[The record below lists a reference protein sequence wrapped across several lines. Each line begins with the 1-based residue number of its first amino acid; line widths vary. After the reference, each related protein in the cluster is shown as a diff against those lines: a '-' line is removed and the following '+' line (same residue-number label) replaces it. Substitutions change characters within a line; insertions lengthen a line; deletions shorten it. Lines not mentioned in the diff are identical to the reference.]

1 MAEKTQTRRGPLGW
15 VKRHKKL
22 TIFLVIVLVAA
33 LVLVNVLGK
42 TDKAVADSYQ
52 FVRTTVLTKTTL
64 SDTVSVTGTV
74 KAGSSASVTAKL
86 WLERARNWATSASV
100 IPSTSDT
107 PVQIRNA
114 DSVNS
119 VPMIELSTITS
130 LLADV
135 R

>member
-42 TDKAVADSYQ
+42 TDKAATAGSYQ

-74 KAGSSASVTAKL
+74 KAGSSASVTA
-86 WLERARNWATSASV
+86 S
-100 IPSTSDT
+100 
-107 PVQIRNA
+107 
-114 DSVNS
+114 DSVKTYKVTAVN
-119 VPMIELSTITS
+119 VAVGDTVRKG
-130 LLADV
+130 DV
-135 R
+135 IATLDTTDVEKQIANAQL